1 MTTNVLPE
9 RVVRAGYFLLLAAVA
24 VFAGMLMLIDF
35 HP

>member
-24 VFAGMLMLIDF
+24 VFAGMLVLVDF

>member
-9 RVVRAGYFLLLAAVA
+9 WVARAGYFLLLAAVA
-24 VFAGMLMLIDF
+24 VFAGMLMLVDF

>member
-24 VFAGMLMLIDF
+24 VFAGMLMLVDF